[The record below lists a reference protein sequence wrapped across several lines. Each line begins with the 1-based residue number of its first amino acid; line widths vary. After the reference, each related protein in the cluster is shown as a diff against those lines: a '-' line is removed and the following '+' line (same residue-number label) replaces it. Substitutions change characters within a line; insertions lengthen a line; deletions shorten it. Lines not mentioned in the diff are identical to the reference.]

1 LCSYSF
7 QNFQNS
13 TWIFLFCRHWSGVVL
28 I

>member
-13 TWIFLFCRHWSGVVL
+13 TWIFLFCRHWSGVM
-28 I
+28 II